1 MKTTEYTNEVL
12 NYLEY
17 LNYPDYVDHLE
28 PEGVALTMSKV
39 IGEFYQANYSHRTC
53 ALVIFSLTWNKIKSG
68 VGIINQQVN

>member
-17 LNYPDYVDHLE
+17 LNYPYYVDHFE
-28 PEGVALTMSKV
+28 PNDIALTVSRV

-53 ALVIFSLTWNKIKSG
+53 ALVIFSLTWNKIKTG
-68 VGIINQQVN
+68 VGIIGQVN